1 MASAPLNEEDT
12 TVLKSQ
18 DEERDQQI
26 KVVRSKEK
34 PDTLGRKIASLPLN
48 AMNAGTVMHSGRG

>member
-1 MASAPLNEEDT
+1 LNEEDT

-18 DEERDQQI
+18 DEEPDQQI

-34 PDTLGRKIASLPLN
+34 PDPQGRKIASLPLN
-48 AMNAGTVMHSGRG
+48 AMEAGMIVHSGRG

>member
-1 MASAPLNEEDT
+1 LNEEDT

-18 DEERDQQI
+18 DEEPDQQI

-34 PDTLGRKIASLPLN
+34 PNPLGRKIANPPLD
-48 AMNAGTVMHSGRG
+48 AMRAGCSYAFGKGLIKR